1 MLWTVV
7 DDEYII
13 IGSANINE
21 RSMNGARD
29 TEIAMGGYQP
39 NHLATNQQARGKIF
53 GFRMALW
60 CEHVNY
66 MSEAFYHP
74 ESLDCIRKLNAIAD
88 ENLGLYSDD
97 TYIEDLPNHLLR
109 YPIEVSDNGHITS
122 ILGMECFP
130 DTKALVLGKKSE
142 YLPAALTT

>member
-1 MLWTVV
+1 MIVV

-39 NHLATNQQARGKIF
+39 HHLATNQPARGKVF

-60 CEHVNY
+60 CEHINY
-66 MSEAFYHP
+66 ISGAFFHP
-74 ESLDCIRKLNAIAD
+74 ESLDCIRELNAIAD

-97 TYIEDLPNHLLR
+97 AYVEDLPSHLLR
-109 YPIEVSDNGHITS
+109 YPIQVSDTGEITAIS
-122 ILGMECFP
+122 GMECFP
-130 DTKALVLGKKSE
+130 DTKALVLGKKSK
-142 YLPAALTT
+142 YLPPVLTT